1 MIKISK
7 LAPNKLF
14 NKMKRIFL
22 LFTFLLGFAQMRA
35 DEGMWLLM
43 LIKRLNG
50 VDMQKEGLHLTPEE
64 IYSVNNSSLKDAI
77 VSFGGFCT
85 GEIVSDKGLIFTNH
99 HCGYGAVAAASTP
112 SKDYLKNG
120 FWAMKEKDEFNAKD
134 LYVRFLV
141 RMDDATQ
148 RINSKLNNNMTAAE
162 RKAVIDA
169 ETKAIQTENSENGKY
184 TVVVRDFFNGNEFY
198 YFVYQDYKDIRLVGA
213 PPSSLGKYGGD
224 TDNWEWP
231 RHTADFTVFR
241 VYADAAGNPSEFKP
255 TNVPLKP
262 KHFLPV
268 SLKGI
273 KPGDFSMILG
283 YPGRTNRYLTSYG
296 INQMVSKD
304 YPAWVETSKM
314 AMDVMKKYMD
324 KDKTT
329 QLAYA
334 SQYASVA
341 NYWKNRQGTIDA
353 VIKNGTIGDKQNIEK
368 TFRQWAAQP
377 GNEMYDGVLEEIAT
391 YYKQVSERNV
401 ERNYS
406 SLLTRNAKYISLAY
420 QLAPTLDAYAKQD
433 MAGRLAMK
441 PKVEAAI
448 KAAYDNIN
456 PELEGEML
464 NSLVNLYKTRVNAD
478 VASPTIMALDA
489 NNLSTV
495 AFSSIFAN
503 KTSVTNYILNPD
515 RLKLDADPLLKIAKG
530 IADDQRVSSERFVK
544 IDDNF
549 AKNNRLFL
557 AGLMKA
563 MPEKK
568 FYPDANSTMRL
579 TYGQI
584 DTLPMRDDRNYFGVT
599 ENYYTTMEGL
609 VGKYKAGDEE
619 FDLPQRVIALQNA
632 KDYGQYADKAGYLPV
647 NFLSNNDITG
657 GNSGSPVIDGD
668 GNLIGIAFDGNSEAL
683 SGDIVFEDKWQ
694 KTISVDVRFVLW
706 TIDKYAGARRI
717 VDELKLVRDENTPA
731 DTGASKIKN
740 VAPAKKKKK

>member
-1 MIKISK
+1 
-7 LAPNKLF
+7 
-14 NKMKRIFL
+14 MKRILL
-22 LFTFLLGFAQMRA
+22 LFTFLLSFVQMRA

-43 LIKRLNG
+43 LVKRLNG

-85 GEIVSDKGLIFTNH
+85 GEIVSNQGLIFTNH

-112 SKDYLKNG
+112 EKDYLKNG
-120 FWAMKEKDEFNAKD
+120 FWAMKQKDEFNAKD

-148 RINSKLNNNMTAAE
+148 RINSKLNNNMSAAE

-169 ETKAIQTENSENGKY
+169 ETKAIQSENSENGKY

-213 PPSSLGKYGGD
+213 PPSALGKFGGD

-241 VYADAAGNPSEFKP
+241 VYADAAGNPAEFSP
-255 TNVPLKP
+255 SNVPLKP

-268 SLKGI
+268 SLKGV

-296 INQMVSKD
+296 IQQMVNKD
-304 YPAWVETSKM
+304 YPAWVEASKL

-324 KDKTT
+324 KDKGT
-329 QLAYA
+329 QLNYA

-353 VIKNGTIGDKQNIEK
+353 VIKNGTIADKQKIEERFKTWAVQPANIME
-368 TFRQWAAQP
+368 
-377 GNEMYDGVLEEIAT
+377 NETVLEDIGL
-391 YYKQVSERNV
+391 YYKQTSGRNV
-401 ERNYS
+401 ERMYMTQLS
-406 SLLTRNAKYISLAY
+406 RNSKYFTLAL
-420 QLAPTLDAYAKQD
+420 QLGSVLQAYAKQD

-441 PKVEAAI
+441 PKVEAAL
-448 KAAYDNIN
+448 KTAYENIN
-456 PELEGEML
+456 TKLEGEMM
-464 NSLVNLYKTRVNAD
+464 NSMVNLYQQRVNKD
-478 VASPTIMALDA
+478 VASETIMGLDA
-489 NNLSTV
+489 KNLSNV
-495 AFSSIFAN
+495 AYSSIFAN
-503 KTSVTNYILNPD
+503 KTSATNFMLNPD
-515 RLKLDADPLLKIAKG
+515 ALKLDADPLWKIANG
-530 IADDQRVSSERFVK
+530 IVADQRASAERFVK

-579 TYGQI
+579 TYGTV
-584 DTLPMRDDRNYFGVT
+584 DKLPIRSDRNYFGIT
-599 ENYYTTMEGL
+599 DNYYTDMTGL
-609 VGKYKAGDEE
+609 VGKYKKGDEE
-619 FDLPQRVIALQNA
+619 FDLPQRVIDLYNL
-632 KDYGQYADKAGYLPV
+632 KDFGQYADAKGYMPV

-657 GNSGSPVIDGD
+657 GNSGSPVIDAD

-683 SGDIVFEDKWQ
+683 SGDIVFEPEWQ
-694 KTISVDVRFVLW
+694 KTINVDVRFVLW
-706 TIDKYAGARRI
+706 TIDKYAGARRLI
-717 VDELKLVRDENTPA
+717 DELQLVKDENTPA
-731 DTGASKIKN
+731 DTKTKMPKAT
-740 VAPAKKKKK
+740 PAKGKKK

>member
-1 MIKISK
+1 MIKITK

>member
-1 MIKISK
+1 
-7 LAPNKLF
+7 
-14 NKMKRIFL
+14 MKRIFL

-43 LIKRLNG
+43 LVKRLNG

-120 FWAMKEKDEFNAKD
+120 FWAMNQKEEFNSKD

-198 YFVYQDYKDIRLVGA
+198 FFVYQDYKDIRLVGA
-213 PPSSLGKYGGD
+213 PPSAIGKFGGD

-231 RHTADFTVFR
+231 RHTGDFTVFR

-329 QLAYA
+329 QLGYA

-353 VIKNGTIGDKQNIEK
+353 VIKNGTISDKQNIEK
-368 TFRQWAAQP
+368 TFREWSVQP
-377 GNEMYDGVLEEIAT
+377 GNEMYDGVLDQIAT
-391 YYKQVSERNV
+391 YYKQVTDRNV
-401 ERNYS
+401 ERNYA
-406 SLLTRNAKYISLAY
+406 SLLTRNAKYIALAY
-420 QLAPTLDAYAKQD
+420 QMAPTLDAYAKQD

-448 KAAYDNIN
+448 KDAYDNLN
-456 PELEGEML
+456 TELEGEML
-464 NSLVNLYKTRVNAD
+464 NSLVNLYKTKVKPD
-478 VASPTIMALDA
+478 VASQTIMALDA
-489 NNLSTV
+489 NTLSNV
-495 AFSSIFAN
+495 AYSSIFAN
-503 KTSVTNYILNPD
+503 KTSVTNFVLNPD

-530 IADDQRVSSERFVK
+530 VADDQRISNERFVK

-584 DTLPMRDDRNYFGVT
+584 DTLPIRDDRNYFGVT
-599 ENYYTTMEGL
+599 DNYYTTMEGL

-694 KTISVDVRFVLW
+694 KTISVDIRFVLW

-740 VAPAKKKKK
+740 VPAKKKKK